1 MSIKQLLLNMSAEAR
16 QEVRELLDFLEGNTP
31 AIPEAESQIEQTQD
45 VQSDPVEEHSPETPE
60 APSET
65 PAA

>member
-1 MSIKQLLLNMSAEAR
+1 MSIKQLLLNMSAGAR

-31 AIPEAESQIEQTQD
+31 AVPEAEAQIEEAQD
-45 VQSDPVEEHSPETPE
+45 VQSEPVDEHSPETPE
-60 APSET
+60 TPSET